1 MPKIT
6 IDNKD
11 YYTDDFN
18 EEQLKMYN
26 ELTLAKAEVNRLEY
40 LKSVL
45 EGRMNLVAAQ
55 IQAIAEQPQEEADE
69 TQTPE

>member
-1 MPKIT
+1 MPKIS
-6 IDNKD
+6 INDKD

-18 EEQLKMYN
+18 EDQLKMYN
-26 ELTLAKAEVNRLEY
+26 ELTLAKAEVNRLDY

-69 TQTPE
+69 AQTSE